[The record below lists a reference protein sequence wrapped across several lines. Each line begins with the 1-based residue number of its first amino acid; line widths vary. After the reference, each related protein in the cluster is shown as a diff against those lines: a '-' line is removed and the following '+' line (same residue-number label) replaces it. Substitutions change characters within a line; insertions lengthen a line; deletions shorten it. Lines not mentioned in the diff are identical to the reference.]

1 MEEASVPKDEE
12 VPTVLAE
19 HVRGYHA
26 YLLDL
31 GYSRSAAKKHRQLVV
46 HLSKWLD
53 LHDVA
58 VHDLTAAATEGFF
71 HGRRARGTPNLRTP
85 RSLDP
90 LFAYLR
96 GCGILAEPVAA
107 VPSDPVEW
115 FLDRY
120 RRHLR
125 EERGVV
131 AGTAHFYVYI
141 AGLFAAERRGEDGL
155 DWSGLRTG
163 DITSFATRT
172 CAGRS
177 LSSARQVVSALRSV
191 LRFLAMEGL
200 CAMDLDQAVLS
211 VAGRASA
218 LPRGIASADVERL
231 MAACECTGGIELRDR
246 AIILL
251 LCRLGLRGGEVIGL
265 HLEDIDWRSGVLV
278 VKGKGGRRD
287 RLPLSEE
294 VGGALAAYLAVRPR
308 VEDRAVFLRQSAPL
322 RGLAETGSLRALME
336 RACGRAGIAY
346 VNPHR
351 LRHTVATSMLR
362 HGVSL
367 NDIGRVLGHQAT
379 AVTATYASVDLATL
393 REVVRPWPAVRP

>member
-1 MEEASVPKDEE
+1 VPKDEE
-12 VPTVLAE
+12 VPIGLAE
-19 HVRGYHA
+19 HAAGYYT
-26 YLLDL
+26 YLLGL

-46 HLSKWLD
+46 HLSEWLE

-58 VHDLTAAATEGFF
+58 VHDLTAAGTEEFF
-71 HGRRARGTPNLRTP
+71 GARRAHGTPNLRTP

-90 LFAYLR
+90 LFRYLR
-96 GCGILAEPVAA
+96 GCGILAEPVAT
-107 VPSDPVEW
+107 VPSDPVDS

-120 RRHLR
+120 RRYLL

-141 AGLFAAERRGEDGL
+141 ARLFAAGRRSDDDL
-155 DWSGLRTG
+155 DWSALRAG
-163 DITSFATRT
+163 EITSFATRT

-200 CAMDLDQAVLS
+200 CELNLDEAVLS
-211 VAGRASA
+211 VAGRASS
-218 LPRGIASADVERL
+218 LPRGIGTASVEKL
-231 MAACECTGGIELRDR
+231 VAACEGTSGIELRDR

-265 HLEDIDWRSGVLV
+265 RLDDIDWRSAVLV
-278 VKGKGGRRD
+278 VRGKGGRRD

-308 VEDRAVFLRQSAPL
+308 VEDRAVFLRQSAPFW
-322 RGLAETGSLRALME
+322 GLAETGSLRAVMA

-362 HGVSL
+362 QGISL
-367 NDIGRVLGHQAT
+367 DDIGQVLGHQAT
-379 AVTATYASVDLATL
+379 AITATYARVDLVTL
-393 REVVRPWPAVRP
+393 RAVSRPWPAVRP